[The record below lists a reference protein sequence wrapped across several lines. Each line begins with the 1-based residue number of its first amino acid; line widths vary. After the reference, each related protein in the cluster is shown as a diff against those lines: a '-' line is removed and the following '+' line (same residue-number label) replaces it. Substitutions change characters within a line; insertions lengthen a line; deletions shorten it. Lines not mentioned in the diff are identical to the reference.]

1 MTDGGGAPRSALFR
15 SAEADSSILCDK
27 LQMMPL
33 YFQVTFELCSPA
45 SPAAKQCA
53 IDIFPRAGCAT
64 PRCCVYSP
72 PRKRAGAGRT
82 GARRDFD
89 DARQNRSGERE
100 RAQRVIF
107 YEVAL
112 YPCAALNLG
121 IKVVTL
127 YLPVEHQLPVW
138 SCCACRPPRRRR
150 IHHGCLDASE
160 SRCYFLPRSVHSI
173 IWPLLSR
180 FPQLVGSSPPPL
192 PPRCS
197 PARVAA
203 QRGILHRRSRR
214 LPKPRHARHAPPH
227 HACAAL
233 LHN

>member
-27 LQMMPL
+27 QQMMPL

-82 GARRDFD
+82 GARREFD

-100 RAQRVIF
+100 HSVS
-107 YEVAL
+107 L
-112 YPCAALNLG
+112 LHPCAALNLG

-127 YLPVEHQLPVW
+127 YLPVEHQLPVR
-138 SCCACRPPRRRR
+138 SCCACRPPCRRR
-150 IHHGCLDASE
+150 IHHGSLDASE
-160 SRCYFLPRSVHSI
+160 SRCYFLPRSVHPI
-173 IWPLLSR
+173 IRPLLSR
-180 FPQLVGSSPPPL
+180 FPQLVGWFRLL

-197 PARVAA
+197 PARGAA

-227 HACAAL
+227 HASCAAL